1 MQIVI
6 SLFLL
11 LEFFNVIA
19 LYFNPGDTKANAMG
33 AFKLWEESTTDR
45 EVHLLLKYMA
55 NWVAGTKL
63 IFIFLLI
70 VLLLFGDAKIQ
81 FYGLIALVLAILT
94 YFWKLAPL
102 IREMDEKGMIQP
114 QGYSKTLTLMIT
126 AFVILLSLA
135 GIIDYFIL

>member
-1 MQIVI
+1 
-6 SLFLL
+6 
-11 LEFFNVIA
+11 
-19 LYFNPGDTKANAMG
+19 MG